1 MNYEQSTIEMY
12 RLRLFKDRAFSKVML
27 VCTLVSVSVVLLIGI
42 GLYLHSVPVLH
53 KLSWGTLITSSIW
66 KPMKGL
72 FGFYPFIMGTLW
84 VTAISI
90 IIALPLCILTAV
102 YITEYA
108 PSRIKKILSPFVN
121 LLSGIPPVIFG
132 VWGVLFIIP
141 LIQSH
146 IAPHFVD
153 FSTGYSVLAGGIVL
167 AVMIFP
173 LIVSIITEVLRTIP
187 QDLRDASSSLGATKW
202 ETTKKVVLRKALPG
216 IIAALVLAIS
226 RAFGETIAVLMVCG
240 NNAVV
245 PHSVFDPGYPLPALI
260 ANNYGDMMSIPLYD
274 SALMFAALLLFII
287 ILLFNI
293 ISRVILARLERK
305 LAA

>member
-1 MNYEQSTIEMY
+1 MSF
-12 RLRLFKDRAFSKVML
+12 RLLKDKAYSKLML
-27 VCTLVSVSVVLLIGI
+27 VFTSLSVSIVLFIGI
-42 GLYLHSVPVLH
+42 GLYCKSLPVLH
-53 KLSWGTLITSSIW
+53 KSSWGSLLTSSEW
-66 KPMKGL
+66 KPLKGL
-72 FGFYPFIMGTLW
+72 FGFFPFIMGTLW

-90 IIALPLCILTAV
+90 LIALPLCLLTSF

-108 PSRIKKILSPFVN
+108 PNRIRKILVPFVN

-141 LIQSH
+141 LIQDH
-146 IAPHFVD
+146 IAPHFVE

-173 LIVSIITEVLRTIP
+173 LIVSIVCEVLNTIP
-187 QDLRDASSSLGATKW
+187 GELKDASLALGATKW
-202 ETTKKVVLRKALPG
+202 ETIRKVSVRKATPG
-216 IIAALVLAIS
+216 IVAAVVLAIS

-240 NNAVV
+240 NNPVV
-245 PHSVFDPGYPLPALI
+245 PHSIFDPGYPLPALI
-260 ANNYGDMMSIPLYD
+260 ANNYGEMMSIPLYD

-293 ISRVILARLERK
+293 ISRLILARVERK
-305 LAA
+305 LAV